1 MTAFLIYVLKSA
13 LVLALLVSLF
23 IIFMSRETFHRVNRY
38 IMLSIVFL
46 ALLLPAVNLGIESP
60 FNGLGDAIEDYLAAE
75 EPEAVMD
82 IDIEMSAFD
91 ELPVLP
97 EAPLGVP
104 SVIMPVE
111 EEPFNWLLL
120 AAVVYFAGVALLVVR
135 QVVMYVQ
142 VARMI
147 ARGRVVDASMYGCK
161 GINLR
166 VHRGKEKPFS
176 WFRWVV
182 VSENDLGEGAREIL
196 IHETAHAHAGHS
208 WDIVLADAVIIM
220 QWFNPLAWIMKNS
233 LKDIHEFEA
242 DEAVTNS
249 GVNAKQYQLLIIK
262 KAVGAR
268 LYSIANSF
276 NHSSTIKRITMMCK
290 KKSNLWRCSKL
301 LCTLPV
307 VAIAT
312 LLFSQPES
320 INATEQPSDG
330 KVTEFVAYEQETRP
344 TIAPTPEKR
353 VATAVGDVSKATP
366 NDTVPNK
373 ERVYQVVEQMPQFP
387 GGQAA
392 MMKFLQE
399 NINYPADARNAN
411 DEGRA
416 FVNFIVSDK
425 GEILNI
431 TIVKSTGNAA
441 LDKEAVR
448 VVSSMPAWAPGK
460 QGGKAVYTQLTL
472 PVAFKLSNPKKVSK
486 ALFLPREEKNG
497 STTEANSPLL
507 VINGA
512 IYEGNADI
520 LNNFKEEDIESINVL
535 QEESAVK
542 TYGEKAK
549 HGAIIIEL
557 KKRASSTPIIPEKQA
572 PQADDKSIYTFN
584 SNTGRNKIELTNATN
599 MPDDAMS
606 KTLQITKSDAADYDK
621 AATFTGNLQE
631 LKLSNNKMI
640 VESGFTKGRVTM
652 EFNVETDGT
661 LTFAKVKQ
669 SSGNNIV
676 DTVALTALLNT
687 QGKWQ
692 PATKDGKPV
701 RSRPTLSITFQ
712 KMQ

>member
-1 MTAFLIYVLKSA
+1 MEAFLTYLLKSA
-13 LVLALLVSLF
+13 ALLALFVPLF
-23 IIFMSRETFHRVNRY
+23 KVLMQNETFHRLNRFSLLG
-38 IMLSIVFL
+38 IIALSL
-46 ALLLPAVNLGIESP
+46 ALPLVNIGIETP
-60 FNGLGDAIEDYLAAE
+60 FNRLLINEQQEPGISTIEIIEIGTATPAM
-75 EPEAVMD
+75 PQTAVETSD
-82 IDIEMSAFD
+82 II
-91 ELPVLP
+91 
-97 EAPLGVP
+97 
-104 SVIMPVE
+104 
-111 EEPFNWLLL
+111 
-120 AAVVYFAGVALLVVR
+120 AAVYIAAALLMLAR
-135 QVVMYVQ
+135 FITMYASL
-142 VARMI
+142 ARI
-147 ARGRVVDASMYGCK
+147 IKRSKIIDSAPHTTQRITLHVTDDEK
-161 GINLR
+161 I
-166 VHRGKEKPFS
+166 KPFS
-176 WFRWVV
+176 WFGHVV
-182 VSENDLGEGAREIL
+182 INKSDLCDGGPEI
-196 IHETAHAHAGHS
+196 ITHEAAHARALHS
-208 WDIVLADAVIIM
+208 LDILLLELLIII
-220 QWFNPLAWIMKNS
+220 QWFNPAAWMAKKCIMS
-233 LKDIHEFEA
+233 IHEFEA
-242 DEAVTNS
+242 DDAVIAS
-249 GVNAKQYQLLIIK
+249 GTSIETYRELIIK

-307 VAIAT
+307 AAIAT

-411 DEGRA
+411 AEGRA

-472 PVAFKLSNPKKVSK
+472 PVAFKLSNPKKVSE

-572 PQADDKSIYTFN
+572 PQADEKSIYKFN
-584 SNTGRNKIELTNATN
+584 SNTGRNKIELTNATY
-599 MPDDAMS
+599 MPDGAMS

-676 DTVALTALLNT
+676 DTAALTALLNT

-712 KMQ
+712 RMQ